1 MAINPKAALPHT
13 RTQKGKGWATL
24 TLLACA
30 TFSLWANVRSG
41 QLYRDSIVV
50 SVMPPIVAFCT
61 TKLIAYFSPRTKWTK
76 ALIYGGFGLITV
88 VAMYGS
94 GWHIVEY
101 VHSTGQPWATAVSY
115 VFITDAPMLLAAGVL
130 VQKVPMTQSRT
141 EPAKVVQP
149 PQAPPQ
155 PPAKKT
161 APAKRTTP
169 AKATKA
175 TKAAK
180 PTVPSFK
187 APIPS
192 ITDDALEKEMLNA

>member
-50 SVMPPIVAFCT
+50 SVMPPIVAFLT
-61 TKLIAYFSPRTKWTK
+61 TKLIAYLSPRTTWTK
-76 ALIYGGFGLITV
+76 ALVYGGFGLITV

-130 VQKVPMTQSRT
+130 VQKVPMTQNRT
-141 EPAKVVQP
+141 EPAKVVAP
-149 PQAPPQ
+149 PQAPK
-155 PPAKKT
+155 ATKAT
-161 APAKRTTP
+161 ATPAKRTTP
-169 AKATKA
+169 AKAAKA
-175 TKAAK
+175 TKA
-180 PTVPSFK
+180 TVPPVPAFK
-187 APIPS
+187 APVPDIM
-192 ITDDALEKEMLNA
+192 DDKREKEMLNA